1 MCITATIAFA
11 LLLQAPA
18 SAKASIEGRV
28 VRAGT
33 NDPIARVEVIA
44 RREDGSR
51 TLPPVTTDAQG
62 HFVIKDL
69 DPGLYSLG
77 ANRNGFAPQTYGQR
91 KPRGPGTELNLSAG
105 QELKDLVFRL
115 IPAGAISGR
124 ITDETGEPLMGIN
137 VGIEETVYWES
148 GARHFQA
155 AKTATTDDRGEYRV
169 FMLPPG
175 RYYMKAAP
183 FFAGVL
189 EKGLINP
196 NYVDTYYPGVPDTAS
211 AAAIDLDPG
220 AEVGG
225 IDLVLRRQQL
235 FSIHGRLVDSRTG
248 KPPVSRPAFEL
259 RRRDSGD
266 GVRVGSTD
274 YDPANGTFSLLN
286 VPPGTYWIV
295 ASLRMMRV
303 NEQDR
308 LIGATRIARAP
319 VDLST
324 SDIANVLLQVPPD
337 MSIAGRISMDDG
349 SGVSN
354 VQDLGVNLRMNEPS
368 GAIAGPSE
376 APVRPD
382 GTFLIEN
389 VQPGDYKLWLSPP
402 QWKHYIKA
410 ARLDGNDVLNG
421 VQISAAPS
429 EGLELV
435 LGSDTAHVEGTI
447 VDSDHKPVTGVEVVL
462 IPTRER
468 ERRDMYRTAITDQR
482 GRFTLLP
489 TVPGEYKLFA
499 WEDFEGFAYMDPDF
513 LRKYE
518 ELGTPVNVVPSGA
531 SDVEV
536 KLIPA
541 SRQ

>member
-1 MCITATIAFA
+1 MYITATIALA

-18 SAKASIEGRV
+18 PAKASIEGRV

-44 RREDGSR
+44 RRDDGSR
-51 TLPPVTTDAQG
+51 ALPPVTTDAQG
-62 HFVIKDL
+62 HFVIKNL
-69 DPGLYSLG
+69 DPGLYSLV
-77 ANRNGFAPQTYGQR
+77 ADRNGFGPQRYGQR

-105 QELKDLVFRL
+105 QELKDLVFPL

-124 ITDETGEPLMGIN
+124 ITDETGEPLMGFNIA
-137 VGIEETVYWES
+137 IEETVYWDS

-155 AKTATTDDRGEYRV
+155 VKTATTDDRGEYRV

-196 NYVDTYYPGVPDTAS
+196 NYVATYYPGVPDTAS
-211 AAAIDLDPG
+211 AAPIELEPG
-220 AEVGG
+220 AEVHG
-225 IDLVLRRQQL
+225 IDLVLRKQQL
-235 FSIHGRLVDSRTG
+235 FSIYGRLLDSRTG
-248 KPPVSRPAFEL
+248 KPPALRPAFEL

-266 GVRVGSTD
+266 QAPVGSND
-274 YDPANGTFSLLN
+274 YNPADGTFSLLN
-286 VPPGTYWIV
+286 VLPGTYWIV
-295 ASLRMMRV
+295 ARMMRV
-303 NEQDR
+303 NEQNR
-308 LIGATRIARAP
+308 LITRIARGP
-319 VDLST
+319 VDLSS
-324 SDIANVLLQVPPD
+324 SDIANVLLQLPAD

-349 SGVSN
+349 SAVSN
-354 VQDLGVNLRMNEPS
+354 LQGLGQYGLSLRMNEPT
-368 GAIAGPSE
+368 GAIAGPFE
-376 APVRPD
+376 APIRPD

-429 EGLELV
+429 EGLEVV

-447 VDSDHKPVTGVEVVL
+447 VDSGHKPVTGVQVVL
-462 IPTRER
+462 IPARER
-468 ERRDMYRTAITDQR
+468 ERRDLYRTAITDQR

-499 WEDFEGFAYMDPDF
+499 WEDFEGFTYMDPDF

-518 ELGTPVNVVPSGA
+518 ELGTPVNVAPSGA